1 MQTKR
6 WRTHCEHLYVNWACF
21 SFTLFTCTEQLPNKH
36 QPLWILGLWKATKSC
51 LAVNKPNF
59 FSRFKYYKMA
69 LTRWWFD
76 FFWKKISLFLFPLSL
91 LPLCCLWVSPLC
103 SRLKYLS
110 NYLMDYYEL
119 YRHAQSPEDCPSSAT
134 VRLSFVVLV
143 KYLTTFPT
151 ASDVFS
157 VWCPWA
163 NTSVIYTVRFEQW

>member
-69 LTRWWFD
+69 LTRWWFAFLKKKN
-76 FFWKKISLFLFPLSL
+76 FFVFVSL
-91 LPLCCLWVSPLC
+91 
-103 SRLKYLS
+103 
-110 NYLMDYYEL
+110 E
-119 YRHAQSPEDCPSSAT
+119 SSAFCVVCECHHFVPDLNISATIWWITMNFTDMHDPQRT
-134 VRLSFVVLV
+134 V
-143 KYLTTFPT
+143 PP
-151 ASDVFS
+151 AP
-157 VWCPWA
+157 PWGCLLWFWW
-163 NTSVIYTVRFEQW
+163 NI